1 MGDDKNTGLIENPDW
16 KIVRTV
22 WSAGGVE
29 LPEKMNKDNAHYL
42 NDLKLVAAMVQ
53 SADAVNRADR
63 LRKKSPKELADQC
76 RDLSFEL
83 SHIDEP
89 TFARM
94 AGGTTLDSRHI
105 LNETIA
111 NLFLLESVLSNT
123 KELPIPHKRK
133 HDLNDMAILRLA
145 DIFELGAK
153 ANASVTKH
161 WDKPTRSGRF
171 VGFVLKFYELML
183 PEFASNVTGRSIQ
196 ASLEKRSK
204 WAAAQLKI

>member
-1 MGDDKNTGLIENPDW
+1 MGDDKNTGLIENPNW
-16 KIVRTV
+16 KNARAI
-22 WSAGGVE
+22 WLAGSVE

-42 NDLKLVAAMVQ
+42 DDLKLVVAMVQ
-53 SADAVNRADR
+53 SADTVNQADR
-63 LRKKSPKELADQC
+63 SRKKSPKELANQC
-76 RDLSFEL
+76 RDLSSEL
-83 SHIDEP
+83 SYIDDP
-89 TFARM
+89 TLARM

-111 NLFLLESVLSNT
+111 NLSLLESVLCNT
-123 KELPIPHKRK
+123 NELPISHKRK
-133 HDLNDMAILRLA
+133 HDLNDMAIIRLA
-145 DIFELGAK
+145 YIFELGAK